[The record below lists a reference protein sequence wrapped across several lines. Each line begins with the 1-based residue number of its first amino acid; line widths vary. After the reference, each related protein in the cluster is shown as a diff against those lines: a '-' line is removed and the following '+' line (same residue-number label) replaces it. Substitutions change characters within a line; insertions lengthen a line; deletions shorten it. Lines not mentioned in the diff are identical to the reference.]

1 MRPVDAAGKME
12 PILVAL
18 DQILAARRR
27 IAPYLEP
34 TPLQASRT
42 FSRMTGWQVWLKP
55 ENLQRTGSFK
65 ARGALNA
72 VLRLA
77 EGEGET
83 GGPQAPSRRRGVITA
98 SSGNHGQAVAFA
110 AASAGL
116 PATVVVPEQASP
128 AKVAAMEGYGA
139 RVVRHGRFPDE
150 RKAHARR
157 LAREEGLHYIDS
169 TDDPDVIAGQGTV
182 AVEVLEDLPDVAALV
197 VPVGGGGLI
206 SGVAAAVKGMRPG
219 VRVIGVEPV
228 GSAAMHA
235 SLQAG
240 RPVTLDQV
248 DSVADGLWCR
258 RPGDLCFAH
267 VRRFV
272 DDIVR
277 VDEAEILAA
286 MALLA
291 ERAKLVVEPSGAV
304 SLAAGLA
311 RRLPGVAAGRPVA
324 FVLTGGNVALDRY
337 TAWLAEPQ
345 RVWSPE
351 G

>member
-1 MRPVDAAGKME
+1 GTWPAAWPPPGAGGRPYTRRWRTWWRSALPQQEGALGPRCMAGPAARRSGSVMPAGTCGSGYQRGVWASNRMLVRLRPSDIGMRGRGAWPEKGELEVRPVDAAGKME

-150 RKAHARR
+150 RK
-157 LAREEGLHYIDS
+157 
-169 TDDPDVIAGQGTV
+169 
-182 AVEVLEDLPDVAALV
+182 
-197 VPVGGGGLI
+197 
-206 SGVAAAVKGMRPG
+206 
-219 VRVIGVEPV
+219 
-228 GSAAMHA
+228 
-235 SLQAG
+235 
-240 RPVTLDQV
+240 
-248 DSVADGLWCR
+248 
-258 RPGDLCFAH
+258 
-267 VRRFV
+267 
-272 DDIVR
+272 
-277 VDEAEILAA
+277 
-286 MALLA
+286 
-291 ERAKLVVEPSGAV
+291 
-304 SLAAGLA
+304 
-311 RRLPGVAAGRPVA
+311 
-324 FVLTGGNVALDRY
+324 
-337 TAWLAEPQ
+337 
-345 RVWSPE
+345 
-351 G
+351 